1 MRPPKTDFRFLFY
14 TPKNIYLKGKNVLF
28 LNAYKVKKIPNTI
41 IMELRVAILSILNRG
56 SMNLNFQSDFIRT
69 SIIFLRRAV
78 SILQMLE

>member
-14 TPKNIYLKGKNVLF
+14 TPNNIYLKGKKVPF

-56 SMNLNFQSDFIRT
+56 SMNFNFQSDFIRT
-69 SIIFLRRAV
+69 SIIFLRQAV
-78 SILQMLE
+78 SMLQMLE